1 MKKYIL
7 TIKEVKEGV
16 KEFDTYEE
24 AKEFANRL
32 EMKDIDINVNFTYE
46 IKLSEDY
53 EEEQEMLA
61 LRKGAEQF
69 NRLMGTLRNIL
80 N

>member
-7 TIKEVKEGV
+7 VIKEIKEGV

-53 EEEQEMLA
+53 KEEQEMLA
-61 LRKGAEQF
+61 LKKGAEQF